1 MLQINT
7 VELSYKDIESARDR
21 AEGAI
26 GPSPLMHSQELSRQV
41 GGDVFLKLENL
52 QETGSF
58 KVRGAYNRLVQL
70 DDQER
75 KRGVVA
81 ASAGNHALGVA
92 WACSIL
98 GIHATIVMPE
108 GASIR
113 KLVAVREYGTEVILY
128 GNYFHEAYYHALALS
143 KQTGKVMIPPYDDP
157 FVIAGQGTIGLEI
170 SRALVKD
177 TAVVVPVGGGGLIA
191 GMALCLKTI
200 EPAVR
205 IIGVQTTSCPS
216 TIRSLEEKQPVAVD
230 IGPTLADGIAVKRPG
245 ELTFPLMQR
254 YVDDVV
260 AVDDEGIAG
269 ALLSLLE
276 KAHVVAEGA
285 GATPL
290 AAVTEKAS
298 KIQARR
304 YILIISGGNI
314 ETHMMDR
321 ILLRGSIKMGR
332 LVRIAVNLL
341 DAPGSL
347 SKLLGIIA
355 GERANILHI
364 YHDRLA
370 LDNPIQV
377 SRVELNLETRGPD
390 HAEEIFD
397 SLHKAGYEV
406 TEIR

>member
-1 MLQINT
+1 M
-7 VELSYKDIESARDR
+7 
-21 AEGAI
+21 
-26 GPSPLMHSQELSRQV
+26 
-41 GGDVFLKLENL
+41 
-52 QETGSF
+52 
-58 KVRGAYNRLVQL
+58 
-70 DDQER
+70 
-75 KRGVVA
+75 
-81 ASAGNHALGVA
+81 
-92 WACSIL
+92 
-98 GIHATIVMPE
+98 
-108 GASIR
+108 
-113 KLVAVREYGTEVILY
+113 
-128 GNYFHEAYYHALALS
+128 
-143 KQTGKVMIPPYDDP
+143 
-157 FVIAGQGTIGLEI
+157 
-170 SRALVKD
+170 
-177 TAVVVPVGGGGLIA
+177 
-191 GMALCLKTI
+191 
-200 EPAVR
+200 
-205 IIGVQTTSCPS
+205 
-216 TIRSLEEKQPVAVD
+216 
-230 IGPTLADGIAVKRPG
+230 
-245 ELTFPLMQR
+245 
-254 YVDDVV
+254 
-260 AVDDEGIAG
+260 
-269 ALLSLLE
+269 
-276 KAHVVAEGA
+276 AEGA

-397 SLHKAGYEV
+397 TLHKAGYEV